1 MSRITGLEK
10 MSYKDLLNLKERVSA
25 AIVARQASEKME
37 LKRKVEEMMHQ
48 SGFEVAELFGGRGAG
63 GRKSGGKVA
72 AKYRN
77 PKDHSQTWTGR
88 GRKPRWIADALAKG
102 QKIDNFLIG

>member
-1 MSRITGLEK
+1 MSKITGLDK
-10 MSYKDLLNLKERVSA
+10 MSYKDLVNLKERVSA
-25 AIVARQASEKME
+25 AIVARQAAEKVE

-48 SGFEVAELFGGRGAG
+48 SGFDVSELFGGRG

-102 QKIDNFLIG
+102 QKIENFLIG